1 MRTFLIAF
9 LWILL
14 GSQVY
19 ANTISGTP
27 CTYAALREYLAPNPD
42 GCDVGPL
49 NYMVLDF
56 GKLTPRTGGGYSF
69 NSEGGL
75 VNPDNLYVAPIT
87 DGGRF
92 GLNFVSDAFQSDFGS
107 ASEIYFLSYVV
118 DPPPI
123 LVGEELSL
131 DFGASFARLL
141 ASTATPY
148 VKVTEY
154 VCPNN
159 LFVRTSTSPNVE
171 DNQCALGPG
180 SETIA
185 PLQLI
190 ATLDAPFDRV
200 LFEEGVP
207 LVSVHLF
214 IELSGDLRGS
224 GFNGVGS
231 APVIDE
237 IPEPFSAALTASG
250 LALLA
255 VIRRRF
261 AG

>member
-1 MRTFLIAF
+1 MRTFLIGF
-9 LWILL
+9 IWTLL

-27 CTYAALREYLAPNPD
+27 CTYAPLRDYLAPNPD

-56 GKLTPRTGGGYSF
+56 GKLTPRTGGGYAF
-69 NSEGGL
+69 NSEGGI

-92 GLNFVSDAFQSDFGS
+92 GLSFVSDAFQSDFGS
-107 ASEIYFLSYVV
+107 ESEIYFLSYVV

-131 DFGASFARLL
+131 DFESSFAQRL
-141 ASTATPY
+141 AATATPY
-148 VKVTEY
+148 VRVTEY

-159 LFVRTSTSPNVE
+159 LFVRTSNTPNLE

-180 SETIA
+180 SETTN

-190 ATLDAPFDRV
+190 ATLEDPFDRV

-224 GFNGVGS
+224 GFNGVSS
-231 APVIDE
+231 APVIEE

-255 VIRRRF
+255 LVRRRL